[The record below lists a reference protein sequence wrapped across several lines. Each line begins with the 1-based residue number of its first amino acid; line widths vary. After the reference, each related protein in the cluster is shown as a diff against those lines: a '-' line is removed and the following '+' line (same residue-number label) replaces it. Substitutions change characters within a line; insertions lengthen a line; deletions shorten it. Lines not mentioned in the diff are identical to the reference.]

1 MAYAPN
7 ALSEGELA
15 IVAEEEELLRRVQTR
30 LHDLARKRVGFG
42 DAEARLE
49 ELRDEATSAHEE
61 DLPALLDQL
70 YVVRTVHEARRM
82 RVLPDSTSPY
92 FAHFRLRQANEV
104 RDYLLGYVQ
113 LLDTTAGIRILDWRN
128 APLSQLYY
136 RYREGDA
143 VEEDLP
149 GRSLEGVVELRRS
162 VTVVDGKLR
171 AIGLPGGR
179 LEWGEGAWHRV
190 DESQLPMLGGG
201 SGSAQRGALG
211 TGAGHA
217 GRVKLDVSA
226 LLDPTQF
233 EIVTAHRSDPLLV
246 LGSAGSGKTTVALH
260 RLAALQDSDPERF
273 GSKRLLFVG
282 PEPGLAR
289 LANRLLAPLGLGSVE
304 CLTYND
310 WCKREAV
317 RLMPEL
323 PRTVSDEAPT
333 SVARLKRHRALLERL
348 PVWLAARGRGRKP
361 ESLRQE
367 LLTDRALLYAVVDA
381 SEGELHATVIDET
394 VQRTLRQAALP
405 AEWANRHIDADRLVA
420 LDARALDAGTP
431 EEIAHTLDV
440 EDLPILLELW
450 RLTRGDGVRRR
461 AHLVIDEAQEFSGF
475 ELRSLRQSLGEPPS
489 LTVAGDD
496 VQKTGAGP
504 EFQGWDRQLADLRIP
519 EAARRTLSV
528 SYRCPLPIAQVSTRI
543 LGPLAQSPLPQTGKP
558 GAPVG
563 WYRFPNFGAET
574 LFLQDAIGDLVAREP
589 RASVGLLTR
598 SQGSAERWASALNHL
613 PEVRLVRGGSFTFEP
628 GLDVCE
634 VAEAKGLEFDYVIL
648 PDADSVCYP
657 DGNESRRI
665 LHVAATRAMYQ
676 LWLCFVGSPSAIL
689 PEAPTESATAG

>member
-1 MAYAPN
+1 MSQR
-7 ALSEGELA
+7 LSESEQA
-15 IVAEEEELLRRVQTR
+15 IIAEEEALLSRVQAR
-30 LHDLARKRVGFG
+30 LNELSRSRVGTG

-49 ELRDEATSAHEE
+49 ELRDEATLAHEE

-70 YVVRTVHEARRM
+70 HVVRTVHERRRQ
-82 RVLPDSTSPY
+82 RVLPDHTSPY
-92 FAHFRLRQANEV
+92 FAHFRLRQEGEV

-113 LLDTTAGIRILDWRN
+113 LLDTSAGIRILDWRN

-171 AIGLPGGR
+171 AIGLPGAR
-179 LEWGEGAWHRV
+179 LEWRDGSWRRI
-190 DESQLPMLGGG
+190 DESQLPSLGGG

-226 LLDPTQF
+226 LLDRTQF
-233 EIVTAHRSDPLLV
+233 EIVTASGSAPLLV

-260 RLAALQDSDPERF
+260 RMASLQESDPNRF
-273 GSKRLLFVG
+273 GNKRLAFIG

-289 LANRLLAPLGLGSVE
+289 LASRLLAPLGLGGVE
-304 CLTYND
+304 CLTYGD
-310 WCKREAV
+310 WCKREV
-317 RLMPEL
+317 MRLMPDL
-323 PRTVSDEAPT
+323 PRKVSDEAPT
-333 SVARLKRHRALLERL
+333 SVARLKRHRALMDLL
-348 PVWLAARGRGRKP
+348 PVWLRARPGRKA

-367 LLTDRALLYAVVDA
+367 LLTDRALLGQVVKAAGGEVHGAAV
-381 SEGELHATVIDET
+381 EET
-394 VQRTLRQAALP
+394 VRRTLRQASQPGDRAY
-405 AEWANRHIDADRLVA
+405 RHIDPDRLVT
-420 LDARALDAGTP
+420 LDAQALDAGTP

-461 AHLVIDEAQEFSGF
+461 AHLVVDEAQEFSGL
-475 ELRSLRQSLGEPPS
+475 ELRSIRQALGDQPS
-489 LTVAGDD
+489 ITVAGDD
-496 VQKTGAGP
+496 LQKTGEGP
-504 EFQGWDRQLADLRIP
+504 EFQGWERQLEDLGIP
-519 EAARRTLSV
+519 GATRRVLSV
-528 SYRCPLPIAQVSTRI
+528 SYRCPLPIAQVANRI
-543 LGPLAQSPLPQTGKP
+543 LGPLAQTAPPQAGKH

-563 WYRFPNFGAET
+563 WYRFPNFGSET
-574 LFLQDAIGDLVAREP
+574 LFLQDALADLLAREP
-589 RASVGLLTR
+589 QASVGLLAR
-598 SQGSAERWASALNHL
+598 SQGGAVRWAEALSHL
-613 PEVRLVRGGSFTFEP
+613 PVVRLVRGGEFTFEP

-634 VAEAKGLEFDYVIL
+634 VAEAKGLEFDYVVV

-657 DGNESRRI
+657 DGDGSRRV
-665 LHVAATRAMYQ
+665 LHVAATRAMHQ
-676 LWLCFVGSPSAIL
+676 LWLCFVGSSSPIL
-689 PEAPTESATAG
+689 PEVSRQGLA

>member
-1 MAYAPN
+1 MEQATS
-7 ALSEGELA
+7 ALSDAERA
-15 IVAEEEELLRRVQTR
+15 IVSEEEDLLRRVQTR
-30 LHDLARKRVGFG
+30 LGDLSRTSVGLG

-49 ELRDEATSAHEE
+49 ELRDEATSAREE

-70 YVVRTVHEARRM
+70 HVVRAVHEARRL
-82 RVLPDSTSPY
+82 RVLPDRTSPY
-92 FAHFRLRQANEV
+92 FAHFRLRQADGA

-113 LLDTTAGIRILDWRN
+113 LLDSTAGIRILDWRN

-162 VTVVDGKLR
+162 LTVVDGKLR

-179 LEWGEGAWHRV
+179 LEWRDGTWRRV
-190 DESQLPMLGGG
+190 DESQLPTLGGG
-201 SGSAQRGALG
+201 SGTAQRGALG

-233 EIVTAHRSDPLLV
+233 EIVTAHGANPLLV

-260 RLAALQDSDPERF
+260 RLAALQDAEPGRF
-273 GSKRLLFVG
+273 GSKRLLFLG

-289 LANRLLAPLGLGSVE
+289 LAGRLLVPLGLGEVE
-304 CLTYND
+304 CLTYAD
-310 WCKREAV
+310 WCKREAQ

-323 PRTVSDEAPT
+323 PRTISDEAPT
-333 SVARLKRHRALLERL
+333 SVARLKRHRALMERL
-348 PVWLAARGRGRKP
+348 PQWLAGRSTSRKP
-361 ESLRQE
+361 EALRQE
-367 LLTDRALLYAVVDA
+367 LLTDRSLLAKVVESA
-381 SEGELHATVIDET
+381 TEELHAGVIDEV
-394 VQRTLRQAALP
+394 VQRTLRQASLP
-405 AEWANRHIDADRLVA
+405 AEKAYRHVDADRLVA
-420 LDARALDAGTP
+420 LDARPLDAGTP
-431 EEIAHTLDV
+431 EDVARTLDL
-440 EDLPILLELW
+440 EDLPILLEIW

-461 AHLVIDEAQEFSGF
+461 AHLVVDEAQEFSGF
-475 ELRSLRQSLGEPPS
+475 ELRSMRQALGERPS

-496 VQKTGAGP
+496 LQKTGTGP
-504 EFQGWDRQLADLRIP
+504 EFQGWDRQLSDLGVP
-519 EAARRTLSV
+519 NAAKRALSI
-528 SYRCPLPIAQVSTRI
+528 SYRCPLPIAQVASRI
-543 LGPLAQSPLPQTGKP
+543 LGPLAHAPTPHNGKP

-563 WYRFPNFGAET
+563 WYRFPNFGAQT
-574 LFLQDAIGDLVAREP
+574 LFLQDAIADLVGREP

-598 SQGSAERWASALNHL
+598 SPSGAARWAEALAHL
-613 PEVRLVRGGSFTFEP
+613 PEVRLVRDGSFTFEP

-634 VAEAKGLEFDYVIL
+634 VAEAKGLEFDYVIV

-657 DGNESRRI
+657 EGNDSRRI
-665 LHVAATRAMYQ
+665 LHVAATRAMHQ

-689 PEAPTESATAG
+689 PEAEG

>member
-1 MAYAPN
+1 MDPSPQ
-7 ALSEGELA
+7 ALSEAELA
-15 IVAEEEELLRRVQTR
+15 IVAEEEALLHRVQAR
-30 LHDLARKRVGFG
+30 LRELSRKNVGFG
-42 DAEARLE
+42 DAEARIE

-70 YVVRTVHEARRM
+70 HVVRTVHEARRL
-82 RVLPDSTSPY
+82 RTLPDRTSPY
-92 FAHFRLRQANEV
+92 FAHFRLRQANEA

-113 LLDTTAGIRILDWRN
+113 LLDTVAGIRILDWRN

-136 RYREGDA
+136 RYREGEV

-179 LEWGEGAWHRV
+179 LEWRDGRWHRV
-190 DESQLPMLGGG
+190 DESRLPALGGG

-233 EIVTAHRSDPLLV
+233 EIVTANGSDPLLV

-260 RLAALQDSDPERF
+260 RLAALQDADPERF

-289 LANRLLAPLGLGSVE
+289 LASRLLAPLGLGEVE
-304 CLTYND
+304 CLMYSD
-310 WCKREAV
+310 WCKREAT
-317 RLMPEL
+317 RLMPDL
-323 PRTVSDEAPT
+323 PRSVSDEAPT
-333 SVARLKRHRALLERL
+333 SVARLKRHRSLMEHL
-348 PVWLAARGRGRKP
+348 PAWLSGRAKARKP
-361 ESLRQE
+361 EALRQE
-367 LLTDRALLYAVVDA
+367 LLTDRALLARVVEA
-381 SEGELHATVIDET
+381 AHGELHPAVIEEV
-394 VQRTLRQAALP
+394 VQRTLRQASLP
-405 AEWANRHIDADRLVA
+405 AEKAYRHVDADRLVA
-420 LDARALDAGTP
+420 LDSRALDAGTP
-431 EEIAHTLDV
+431 DEIARTLDV
-440 EDLPILLELW
+440 EDLPILLEIW
-450 RLTRGDGVRRR
+450 RLNRGDGVRRR
-461 AHLVIDEAQEFSGF
+461 AHLVIDEAQEFSGL
-475 ELRSLRQSLGEPPS
+475 ELRSMRQALGEKPS

-496 VQKTGAGP
+496 LQKTGTGP
-504 EFQGWDRQLADLRIP
+504 EFQGWDLPLADLRIP
-519 EAARRTLSV
+519 DAARRALSI
-528 SYRCPLPIAQVSTRI
+528 SYRCPLPIAQVANRI
-543 LGPLAQSPLPQTGKP
+543 LGSLAHTPLPQTGRP

-598 SQGSAERWASALNHL
+598 SPGSAQRWAEALDHL

-634 VAEAKGLEFDYVIL
+634 VAEAKGLEFDYVIV

-657 DGNESRRI
+657 DSNDSRRM
-665 LHVAATRAMYQ
+665 LHVAATRAMHQ

-689 PEAPTESATAG
+689 PEAPEEGSVAG